1 MIHMIE
7 AVADRLDVSPRQLR
21 RFWSDSFKL
30 NAVDEA
36 CRPGVNVSANARR
49 LGISGLK
56 NRHEEPLFLMRVSTL
71 KL

>member
-1 MIHMIE
+1 MIE
-7 AVADRLDVSPRQLR
+7 AVADRLEVFPRQLR

-56 NRHEEPLFLMRVSTL
+56 NRHE
-71 KL
+71 